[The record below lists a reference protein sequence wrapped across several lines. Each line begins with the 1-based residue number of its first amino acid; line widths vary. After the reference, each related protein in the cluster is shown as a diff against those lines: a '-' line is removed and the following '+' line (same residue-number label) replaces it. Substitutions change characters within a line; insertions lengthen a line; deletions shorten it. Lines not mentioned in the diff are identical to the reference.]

1 MYSIAC
7 LLMLG
12 KHIFVRGIY
21 YPRGFFFKNYVFDN
35 YMFCV
40 FACLQI
46 RVGFADWPGEI
57 KATTPFGQ
65 VSKAFVFV
73 AEFVFV
79 FVVEFV
85 VYSFIRNFG
94 PWILHVLVIDY
105 YLHPTQ
111 F

>member
-1 MYSIAC
+1 M
-7 LLMLG
+7 
-12 KHIFVRGIY
+12 RGIFY
-21 YPRGFFFKNYVFDN
+21 RNGFFLKNYVFHDC
-35 YMFCV
+35 MFCV
-40 FACLQI
+40 FKCLQI

-85 VYSFIRNFG
+85 FVF
-94 PWILHVLVIDY
+94 
-105 YLHPTQ
+105 
-111 F
+111 